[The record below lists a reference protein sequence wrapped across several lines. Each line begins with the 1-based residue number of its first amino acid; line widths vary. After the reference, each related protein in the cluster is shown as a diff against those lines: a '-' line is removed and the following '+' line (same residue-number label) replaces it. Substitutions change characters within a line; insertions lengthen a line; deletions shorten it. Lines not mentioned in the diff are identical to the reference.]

1 MSDLPSE
8 PGASALHTQSAA
20 LPVRSAQEAALGV
33 WACEHGVPVLLG
45 RDADALPDLFP
56 SSPNIDFGKLERRVP
71 LAVLTPRDQGE
82 LAACLRRCVAE
93 RLPIKIRGAAH
104 SSGGQTLTDDG
115 VVIDLRG
122 LDRILADNP
131 DDETVRVES
140 GLWWLPLCQHL
151 HAQGRRPRILTDNW
165 RVSVGGTLAVGGFG
179 DTTHREGLQIAS
191 VRALTVMTL
200 DGTRHE
206 VGPGDALFDWALAGR
221 GQLGVI
227 TEAVIATAR
236 QSYDLDGRVLAW
248 RSVFDFLR
256 DSRAITHEQRF
267 DFLRARMMWTPEAP
281 VGAAA
286 GHFVRPGAG
295 GADAARAAR
304 DFGGLVGRVGAR
316 ERIDLFAEGVA
327 EPPAI
332 HWAPASPGVEIVLP
346 LDGKGLAALQEI
358 HRRVATSELA
368 PLMPRGSS
376 IMILEGTALEGKSR
390 ARFPMAPLPA
400 TDLVVLI
407 AIRPE
412 VPVDNVARFIPFMR
426 ELADYAIRAGGE
438 LYLMSLAPTRKGWFA
453 DQLGPDRH
461 ARLAALEAEW
471 DPLGLLNPGLIDR
484 AP

>member
-1 MSDLPSE
+1 MDDLTSARGVNDVHTRSPTR
-8 PGASALHTQSAA
+8 PG
-20 LPVRSAQEAALGV
+20 REAALGA
-33 WACEHGVPVLLG
+33 WARERRIPALLG
-45 RDADALPDLFP
+45 HDADALPDLFP

-82 LAACLRRCVAE
+82 LAACLQMCVAE

-122 LDRILADNP
+122 LDRILADSPSN
-131 DDETVRVES
+131 ETIRVEC

-227 TEAVIATAR
+227 TEAVIATTRA
-236 QSYDLDGRVLAW
+236 SYDLDGRVLAW

-256 DSRAITHEQRF
+256 DSRAITNEQRF
-267 DFLRARMMWTPEAP
+267 DLLRARMMWTHEGP

-286 GHFVRPGAG
+286 GHFVRPGAT
-295 GADAARAAR
+295 GADTEGTARVAR
-304 DFGGLVGRVGAR
+304 DFSGLVGRVGAR
-316 ERIDLFAEGVA
+316 ERIDLFAEGIA

-332 HWAPASPGVEIVLP
+332 HWAPASPGVELVLP

-358 HRRVATSELA
+358 HRRVSASELA

-376 IMILEGTALEGKSR
+376 MMVLSGADRT
-390 ARFPMAPLPA
+390 RFPMAPLPA

-412 VPVDNVARFIPFMR
+412 VPVENVARFIPFMR
-426 ELADYAIRAGGE
+426 EIADYAIRAGGQ

-453 DQLGPDRH
+453 DQLGAERFR
-461 ARLAALEAEW
+461 RLVALKTEW
-471 DPLGLLNPGLIDR
+471 DPLGLLNPGLIDSL
-484 AP
+484 P